1 MGLFSNLFSDT
12 NQRVVG
18 KLQKRVEEVNALE
31 KEFEQK
37 PQDQLKELTANW
49 KKELAALPLEEVKGK
64 LDEILPQAFAA
75 VREAAKRTIGQRHY
89 DVQLLGGMV
98 LHGGSI
104 AEMRTGEGKT
114 LVATLPMFLNALAGR
129 GVHLVTVNDYL
140 ARWQASWMGQIYHYL
155 GVSVSSI
162 QHEQAFL
169 YDPTF
174 APEEEEVRAIEEKV
188 QGLVLDVKHMRPINR
203 RQAYAADIT
212 YGTNNEFGFDY
223 LRDNMVWD
231 KRQMVQLETGPFF
244 AIVDEVDSILIDE
257 ARTPLIISAPDT
269 EPTDKYYDFAKV
281 VGQLTENDDYNVD
294 EKKRVATLTEAGI
307 AKLEQLLGLKNIYD
321 KDGIA
326 TVHQI
331 EQALRAKTLF
341 KKDTHYVVR
350 SGEIVIVDEFTGRL
364 MFGRRYSEGLHQAI
378 EAKEGVKIQQESKT
392 LATIT
397 FQNLFRLYHKLAG
410 MTGTAETEA
419 EEFHKIYNLE
429 VVQIPTHRPVVRQDN
444 PDLVYKN
451 VEGKYQAVVRTIKE
465 LHHAGRPVLVG
476 TISIEKN
483 EILSGLLKQAG
494 VPHEL
499 LNAKNHEREA
509 QIISQ
514 AGRLGAVTLATNIA
528 GRGVDILLGGNP
540 ADPEEQSRV
549 KELGGLAVIGTERH
563 ESRRIDNQLR
573 GRAGRQGDPGSSQFF
588 LSLEDDLMRLFG
600 GERVQKMMET
610 LGIPDDQPIEAG
622 IISRVVESAQKK
634 IEGLNFDT
642 RKHVLEYDDVMNK
655 QRTVIYKKRR
665 DVLDKEGM
673 SEEILDMIGNEIT
686 ELVNFHFSQEHVD
699 FKEIYQGV
707 STILPIKPE
716 DVKETHDSIELIN
729 HLVEIA
735 EREYEAKKVRVGE
748 QVLGNMEKLV
758 YLRSIDTLWQE
769 HLDTM
774 EHLRDSVRLR
784 GYGQRDPLQE
794 FKNEGYQLFERLLAE
809 IDKQVVYSIFKIELA
824 PQQPAPQANVVS
836 AANSAPAEKSEI
848 GRNDP
853 CPCGSGKKYKKCGL
867 LMTTEHKEN
876 MAKIGQTA

>member
-1 MGLFSNLFSDT
+1 MGFFSNLFSDS
-12 NQRVVG
+12 NNRVVT
-18 KLQKRVEEVNALE
+18 KLQDRVTEVNTLE
-31 KEFEQK
+31 SEFEK
-37 PQDQLKELTANW
+37 KSQDDLKALTTSW
-49 KKELAALPLEEVKGK
+49 QKELAGLDLDQTKEHLEK
-64 LDEILPQAFAA
+64 ILPQAFAA
-75 VREAAKRTIGQRHY
+75 VREAAKRTLGQRHY

-114 LVATLPMFLNALAGR
+114 LVATLPLYLNALTGR

-155 GVSVSSI
+155 GLSVASI

-174 APEEEEVRAIEEKV
+174 EPEAEEVKAIEDQV
-188 QGLVLDVKHMRPINR
+188 QGLVLDVKHMRPIRR

-212 YGTNNEFGFDY
+212 YGTNNEYGFDY
-223 LRDNMVWD
+223 LRDNMVWE
-231 KRQMVQLETGPFF
+231 KAQMVQRDPYY
-244 AIVDEVDSILIDE
+244 AIIDEVDSILIDE

-269 EPTDKYYDFAKV
+269 EPTNKYYDFAKV
-281 VGQLTENDDYNVD
+281 VEKLTQDEDYIID
-294 EKKRVATLTEAGI
+294 EKKRVATLTETGV
-307 AKLEQLLGLKNIYD
+307 AKLEQLLNLKNIYD
-321 KDGIA
+321 KGGIA
-326 TVHQI
+326 TVHHI

-341 KKDTHYVVR
+341 KKDTHYVVQR
-350 SGEIVIVDEFTGRL
+350 DEIVIVDEFTGRL

-397 FQNLFRLYHKLAG
+397 FQNLFRLYPKLAG

-419 EEFHKIYNLE
+419 EEFHKIYKLE
-429 VVQIPTHRPVVRQDN
+429 VVQIPTNKPTARK
-444 PDLVYKN
+444 DLSDQVYKS
-451 VEGKYQAVVRTIKE
+451 VEGKYQAVTRIVKE
-465 LHHAGRPVLVG
+465 LHEAGRPVLLG

-483 EILSGLLKQAG
+483 EILSQMFKQAG
-494 VPHEL
+494 IPHEL

-540 ADPEEQSRV
+540 VDPEEQAKV

-600 GERVQKMMET
+600 GERVIKLMNMVGLE
-610 LGIPDDQPIEAG
+610 DDQPIEAG
-622 IISRVVESAQKK
+622 IISRTIESAQKK

-655 QRTVIYKKRR
+655 QRTVVYKKRR
-665 DVLDKEGM
+665 DILDKADS
-673 SEEILDMIGNEIT
+673 SEEILALIEREVAEI
-686 ELVNFHFSQEHVD
+686 VNFHFAQEQID
-699 FKEIYQGV
+699 YSEIYQSIGAIMPLQA
-707 STILPIKPE
+707 SDK
-716 DVKETHDSIELIN
+716 KELRDQIEITN
-729 HLVEIA
+729 HLVEVA
-735 EREYEAKKVRVGE
+735 RREYMAKKTRVGAE
-748 QVLGNMEKLV
+748 VMTQMEKLV

-784 GYGQRDPLQE
+784 GYGQRDPLLE
-794 FKNEGYQLFERLLAE
+794 FKSDGFELFQRLLE
-809 IDKQVVYSIFKIELA
+809 EMDKQVASTIFKVEVA
-824 PQQPAPQANVVS
+824 PQPVNPTIT
-836 AANSAPAEKSEI
+836 AAAEKIEGEREP

-867 LMTTEHKEN
+867 LNTAEHQEK
-876 MAKIGQTA
+876 MAQLAK

>member
-1 MGLFSNLFSDT
+1 MGFFSNIFSDS
-12 NQRVVG
+12 NNRVVDR
-18 KLQKRVEEVNALE
+18 LQKRVDHINSLE
-31 KEFEQK
+31 AEFEK
-37 PQDQLKELTANW
+37 KSQDELKALTAGW
-49 KKELAALPLEEVKGK
+49 QKELADMELDQAKEHLEK
-64 LDEILPQAFAA
+64 ILPEAFAA
-75 VREAAKRTIGQRHY
+75 VREAAKRTLGQRHY
-89 DVQLLGGMV
+89 DVQILGGMV
-98 LHGGSI
+98 LNEGSI

-114 LVATLPMFLNALAGR
+114 LVATLPLYLNALAGR
-129 GVHLVTVNDYL
+129 GAHLITVNDYL
-140 ARWQASWMGQIYHYL
+140 ARWQASWMGQVYYYL
-155 GVSVSSI
+155 GLSVASI

-174 APEEEEVRAIEEKV
+174 APEEAEIKEIEDQV
-188 QGLVLDVKHMRPINR
+188 QGLVLDVKHMRPIRR

-212 YGTNNEFGFDY
+212 YGTNNEYGFDY
-223 LRDNMVWD
+223 LRDNMVWE
-231 KRQMVQLETGPFF
+231 KAQMVQRDPYF

-281 VGQLTENDDYNVD
+281 VDELTENDDYNID

-307 AKLEQLLGLKNIYD
+307 VKLEQLLGLKNIYD
-321 KDGIA
+321 KDGIT
-326 TVHQI
+326 TVHHI
-331 EQALRAKTLF
+331 EQALRARTLF
-341 KKDTHYVVR
+341 KKDTHYVVQK
-350 SGEIVIVDEFTGRL
+350 GEIVIVDEFTGRL

-397 FQNLFRLYHKLAG
+397 FQNLFRLYPKLAG

-419 EEFHKIYNLE
+419 EEFHKIYKLE
-429 VVQIPTHRPVVRQDN
+429 VVQIPTNKPAVRKDL
-444 PDLVYKN
+444 PDQVYKN
-451 VEGKYQAVVRTIKE
+451 VEGKYKAVAKLVKE
-465 LHHAGRPVLVG
+465 LHEAGRPVLLG

-483 EILSGLLKQAG
+483 EILSGLLKQMG

-540 ADPEEQSRV
+540 VDADEQTKV
-549 KELGGLAVIGTERH
+549 KELGGLAVVGTERH

-600 GERVQKMMET
+600 GDRVIRLMNMVGLEE
-610 LGIPDDQPIEAG
+610 DQPIEAG
-622 IISRVVESAQKK
+622 IISKTIESAQKK

-665 DVLDKEGM
+665 DILDKASM
-673 SEEILDMIGNEIT
+673 SDDILAIIEKQIT
-686 ELVNFHFSQEHVD
+686 NLVNFHFAQEQTD
-699 FKEIYQGV
+699 YKEIYQ
-707 STILPIKPE
+707 SISAMLPLQKE
-716 DVKETHDSIELIN
+716 DTKELHDPIEMTN

-735 EREYEAKKVRVGE
+735 QREY
-748 QVLGNMEKLV
+748 N
-758 YLRSIDTLWQE
+758 
-769 HLDTM
+769 
-774 EHLRDSVRLR
+774 
-784 GYGQRDPLQE
+784 
-794 FKNEGYQLFERLLAE
+794 
-809 IDKQVVYSIFKIELA
+809 
-824 PQQPAPQANVVS
+824 
-836 AANSAPAEKSEI
+836 
-848 GRNDP
+848 
-853 CPCGSGKKYKKCGL
+853 GKKL
-867 LMTTEHKEN
+867 
-876 MAKIGQTA
+876 A

>member
-1 MGLFSNLFSDT
+1 MGFFSKLLGDS
-12 NQRVVG
+12 NQRVVS
-18 KLQKRVEEVNALE
+18 KLQGRIDQINALE
-31 KEFEQK
+31 PEFEK
-37 PQDQLKELTANW
+37 KSQDELKALTANW
-49 KKELAALPLEEVKGK
+49 KKELAALDLEKSKDYLE
-64 LDEILPQAFAA
+64 EILPQAFAA
-75 VREAAKRTIGQRHY
+75 VRESAKRTLGQRHY
-89 DVQLLGGMV
+89 DVQLMGGIV
-98 LHGGSI
+98 LHQGSI

-114 LVATLPMFLNALAGR
+114 LVATLPLYLNALTGR

-140 ARWQASWMGQIYHYL
+140 ARWQASWMGQVYHYL
-155 GVSVSSI
+155 GLSVASI
-162 QHEQAFL
+162 QHQQAFL
-169 YDPTF
+169 YDPSY
-174 APEEEEVRAIEEKV
+174 APEEEEIKAVESQV

-212 YGTNNEFGFDY
+212 YGTNNEYGFDY

-231 KRQMVQLETGPFF
+231 KTQMVQRSEPYY

-269 EPTDKYYDFAKV
+269 EPTDKYNEFARVVNKLEAETDF
-281 VGQLTENDDYNVD
+281 NID

-307 AKLEQLLGLKNIYD
+307 AKLEQLLNIPNIYD
-321 KDGIA
+321 KDGIN
-326 TVHQI
+326 TVHHI

-341 KKDTHYVVR
+341 KKDQHYVVR

-397 FQNLFRLYHKLAG
+397 FQNLFRLYRKLAG

-419 EEFHKIYNLE
+419 EEFHKIYKLE
-429 VVQIPTHRPVVRQDN
+429 VVQIPTNRENVRKDL
-444 PDLVYKN
+444 PDQVYKS
-451 VEGKYQAVVRTIKE
+451 VEGKYQAVVQTVKE
-465 LHHAGRPVLVG
+465 LHKSGRPVLLG

-483 EILSGLLKQAG
+483 EMVSQMLKQAG

-540 ADPEEQSRV
+540 VDPEEQAKV
-549 KELGGLAVIGTERH
+549 KKLGGLAVIGTERH

-600 GERVQKMMET
+600 GERVIKLMTT
-610 LGIPDDQPIEAG
+610 LGIPDDQPIEASM
-622 IISRVVESAQKK
+622 ISRTIEAAQRK

-655 QRTVIYKKRR
+655 QRTVIYNKRR
-665 DVLDKEGM
+665 EVLDKKDL
-673 SEEILDMIGNEIT
+673 SEDILGVIGKEIAGF
-686 ELVNFHFSQEHVD
+686 VNFHFAQEQVD
-699 FKEIYQGV
+699 FKEIYQNA
-707 STILPIKPE
+707 SAMMPIQEAEKQESENPAAVI
-716 DVKETHDSIELIN
+716 DHLI
-729 HLVEIA
+729 EIA
-735 EREYEAKKVRVGE
+735 EREYAAKKARTGADVMSQIER
-748 QVLGNMEKLV
+748 MV

-794 FKNEGYQLFERLLAE
+794 FKNEGFELFQRLLDE
-809 IDKQVVYSIFKIELA
+809 VNKQVAYTIFKVEVM
-824 PQQPAPQANVVS
+824 QQPVAPVEQVTDASGNE
-836 AANSAPAEKSEI
+836 P
-848 GRNDP
+848 GRNDL

-867 LMTTEHKEN
+867 LNTGEHRQK
-876 MAKIGQTA
+876 MAQNA